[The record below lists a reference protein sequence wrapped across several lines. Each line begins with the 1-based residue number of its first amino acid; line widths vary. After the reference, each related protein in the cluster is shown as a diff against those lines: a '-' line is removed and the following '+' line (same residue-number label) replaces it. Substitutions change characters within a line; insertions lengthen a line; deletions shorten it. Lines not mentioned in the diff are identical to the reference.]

1 MVCSPRVAQR
11 RKVVER
17 WLRRKR
23 GATYQLVARE
33 CGVSPQFVRK
43 WVQRWEQGLPL
54 EQEAP
59 RSGRPR
65 TLEHMSS
72 ALNAA
77 TKRKEVNTAA
87 KVKGHLGLQ
96 CSVRTVRRQLNRIC
110 KQYKRSTRVRRLT
123 ATHMAARHAFATR
136 FRREG
141 QWQRVVFTDSAYFYA
156 DQGQC
161 RWVDRQEVH
170 LQEFWRHPIRVHAY
184 AGICRHGKIPLV
196 FVAGTT
202 GQKPSAA
209 TLRANPKAKGVCA
222 PEYME
227 WLGEHL
233 VPHAN
238 RLFADSHP
246 NQWLLLQ
253 DGAKPHKARSTQ
265 RFLQDILPGRVHEWV
280 ANSPDFNPIE
290 NCWKL
295 VKDKVQGTHFT
306 SVEQLKRAV
315 KRAWDEIPQE
325 MITKKLIGGMY
336 KRMDAAIKAKG
347 ARTKY

>member
-110 KQYKRSTRVRRLT
+110 KHTSAQRGCVGSRRRIWQHDTPLRPGSDVKASGNAWCSRTAPTFMQTKGSADGLTGRRYTCKSSGDTPYVYMPMPESVAMARSHSSSLQEPLVKNLRPRHCVPIPKPRVCVHLSTWSGWGSTWCHTLTDCLLT
-123 ATHMAARHAFATR
+123 ATPTNGFYFKMVPSLTRRGQHNAFCKI
-136 FRREG
+136 
-141 QWQRVVFTDSAYFYA
+141 FY
-156 DQGQC
+156 
-161 RWVDRQEVH
+161 
-170 LQEFWRHPIRVHAY
+170 P
-184 AGICRHGKIPLV
+184 
-196 FVAGTT
+196 
-202 GQKPSAA
+202 
-209 TLRANPKAKGVCA
+209 GVCTSGW
-222 PEYME
+222 PT
-227 WLGEHL
+227 
-233 VPHAN
+233 
-238 RLFADSHP
+238 R
-246 NQWLLLQ
+246 
-253 DGAKPHKARSTQ
+253 RISTQ
-265 RFLQDILPGRVHEWV
+265 LRIAGSW
-280 ANSPDFNPIE
+280 
-290 NCWKL
+290 
-295 VKDKVQGTHFT
+295 
-306 SVEQLKRAV
+306 
-315 KRAWDEIPQE
+315 
-325 MITKKLIGGMY
+325 
-336 KRMDAAIKAKG
+336 
-347 ARTKY
+347 